1 MEKLKYVVPTIEY
14 EKEAIDFINEFYE
27 YNSEINGTGGLQRFL
42 DNYPG
47 WLLKLK
53 EDENRIPNEEKVPAV
68 TYFLVRESD
77 NKIVGMINIRL
88 ALNER
93 LRKYAG
99 HIGYCIRPTERRKG
113 YNKINLYLG
122 LKVCQQHNI
131 KEVFMDCD
139 SDNIASSKTMQA
151 LGGVMTREY
160 FDDEFSKCMVQD
172 YIFDVDK
179 CLESTRDVYEPLVC
193 AQKIK

>member
-1 MEKLKYVVPTIEY
+1 MEKLKFVVPNIEH
-14 EKEAIDFINEFYE
+14 EQAAIEFINEFYE
-27 YNSEINGTGGLQRFL
+27 HNSEINGTGGLHRFL
-42 DNYPG
+42 DNYAG
-47 WLLKLK
+47 WLLKLE
-53 EDENRIPNEEKVPAV
+53 EDKNRIPNEEKVPAV

-77 NKIVGMINIRL
+77 DMIVGMINIRL

-139 SDNIASSKTMQA
+139 SANIASAKTMQA

-160 FDDEFSKCMVQD
+160 FDDEFSKCLVQD
-172 YIFDVDK
+172 YTFDVDK
-179 CLESTRDVYEPLVC
+179 CLETTKDIYEPLVSNV
-193 AQKIK
+193 KVR

>member
-47 WLLKLK
+47 WL
-53 EDENRIPNEEKVPAV
+53 
-68 TYFLVRESD
+68 F
-77 NKIVGMINIRL
+77 
-88 ALNER
+88 
-93 LRKYAG
+93 
-99 HIGYCIRPTERRKG
+99 
-113 YNKINLYLG
+113 
-122 LKVCQQHNI
+122 
-131 KEVFMDCD
+131 
-139 SDNIASSKTMQA
+139 
-151 LGGVMTREY
+151 
-160 FDDEFSKCMVQD
+160 MVQD

-193 AQKIK
+193 EQKIKY